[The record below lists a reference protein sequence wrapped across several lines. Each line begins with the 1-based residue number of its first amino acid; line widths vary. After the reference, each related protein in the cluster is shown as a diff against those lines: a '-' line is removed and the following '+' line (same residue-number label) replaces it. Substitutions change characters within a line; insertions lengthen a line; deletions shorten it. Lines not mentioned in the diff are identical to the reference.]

1 MTSLKE
7 LLGDAYKEGMTI
19 EEIEAA
25 LVDKDLVDRSMLGEV
40 VSKKT
45 FDKTASELASL
56 KKKLREL
63 EESSLT
69 AEEKLKAETE
79 RAQEL
84 QKQYQRELAKLK
96 AKEIFVTAGL
106 KENDYNPL
114 LEAIVSEDE
123 EIAITRAKTM
133 VDVINAQKKAV
144 EQAVKAELLK
154 DTPKPPAGIPTAVGK
169 VDYKKR
175 IEEAREQGDRV
186 AEAYWIR
193 QQQLA
198 EKTK

>member
-1 MTSLKE
+1 MASLKE

-25 LVDKDLVDRSMLGEV
+25 LVDKDLVDRSTLGEV
-40 VSKKT
+40 VNKKT

-84 QKQYQRELAKLK
+84 QKQYQREFAKLK

-154 DTPKPPAGIPTAVGK
+154 DTPKPPAGISAAMGK

-175 IEEAREQGDRV
+175 IEEARERGDRV

-193 QQQLA
+193 QQQLT

>member
-1 MTSLKE
+1 MASLKE

-25 LVDKDLVDRSMLGEV
+25 LVDKDLVDRSTLGEV
-40 VSKKT
+40 VNKKT

-84 QKQYQRELAKLK
+84 QKQYQKELAKLK

-154 DTPKPPAGIPTAVGK
+154 DTPKPPAGIPVAVGK

-193 QQQLA
+193 QQQMA

>member
-1 MTSLKE
+1 MASLKE

-25 LVDKDLVDRSMLGEV
+25 LVDKDLVDRSTLGEV
-40 VSKKT
+40 VNKKT

-63 EESSLT
+63 EENSLT

-84 QKQYQRELAKLK
+84 QKQYQREFAKLK

-106 KENDYNPL
+106 
-114 LEAIVSEDE
+114 
-123 EIAITRAKTM
+123 
-133 VDVINAQKKAV
+133 
-144 EQAVKAELLK
+144 
-154 DTPKPPAGIPTAVGK
+154 
-169 VDYKKR
+169 
-175 IEEAREQGDRV
+175 
-186 AEAYWIR
+186 
-193 QQQLA
+193 
-198 EKTK
+198 

>member
-1 MTSLKE
+1 MASLKE

-19 EEIEAA
+19 EEIDAA
-25 LVDKDLVDRSMLGEV
+25 LADKDLVDRSTLGEV
-40 VSKKT
+40 VNKKT

-106 KENDYNPL
+106 KENNYNSL

-123 EIAITRAKTM
+123 EITITRAKTM
-133 VDVINAQKKAV
+133 VDVINDQKKEV
-144 EQAVKAELLK
+144 EQAVKADLLK
-154 DTPKPPAGIPTAVGK
+154 DTPKPPAGIPPTVGK

-175 IEEAREQGDRV
+175 IEEARERGDRI

-193 QQQLA
+193 QQQMA

>member
-1 MTSLKE
+1 MASLKE

-19 EEIEAA
+19 EEIDAA
-25 LVDKDLVDRSMLGEV
+25 LADKDLVDRSTLGEV
-40 VSKKT
+40 VNKKT

-106 KENDYNPL
+106 KENNYNSL

-123 EIAITRAKTM
+123 EITITRAKTM
-133 VDVINAQKKAV
+133 VDVINDQKKAV
-144 EQAVKAELLK
+144 EQAVKADLLK
-154 DTPKPPAGIPTAVGK
+154 DTPKPPAGIPPTVGK

-175 IEEAREQGDRV
+175 IEEARERGDRIT
-186 AEAYWIR
+186 EAYWIR
-193 QQQLA
+193 QQQMA

>member
-1 MTSLKE
+1 MASLKE

-25 LVDKDLVDRSMLGEV
+25 LAGKDLVDRSTLGEV
-40 VSKKT
+40 VSKKI

-123 EIAITRAKTM
+123 EITITRAKTM
-133 VDVINAQKKAV
+133 IDVINAQKKAV

-154 DTPKPPAGIPTAVGK
+154 DTPKPPAGIPAAVGK

-175 IEEAREQGDRV
+175 IEEARERGDRV

>member
-1 MTSLKE
+1 MASLKE

-25 LVDKDLVDRSMLGEV
+25 LADKDLVDRSTLGEV

-106 KENDYNPL
+106 KENEYNSL

-123 EIAITRAKTM
+123 EITITRAKTM

-144 EQAVKAELLK
+144 EQVVKAELLK
-154 DTPKPPAGIPTAVGK
+154 DTPKPPAGISAAVGK

-175 IEEAREQGDRV
+175 IEEAREQGDRI

>member
-1 MTSLKE
+1 MASLKE
-7 LLGDAYKEGMTI
+7 LLGDVYKEGMTI

-25 LVDKDLVDRSMLGEV
+25 LVDKDLVDRSTLGEV

-56 KKKLREL
+56 KKKLKEL

-123 EIAITRAKTM
+123 EITITRAKTM

-144 EQAVKAELLK
+144 EQVVKAELLK
-154 DTPKPPAGIPTAVGK
+154 DTPKPPAGIPVAVGK

-175 IEEAREQGDRV
+175 IEEAREQGDRI

-198 EKTK
+198 EKN

>member
-1 MTSLKE
+1 MASLKE

-25 LVDKDLVDRSMLGEV
+25 LVDKDLVDRSTLGEV

-69 AEEKLKAETE
+69 AEEKLKVETE

-106 KENDYNPL
+106 KENDYNSL

-123 EIAITRAKTM
+123 EITITRAKTM

-154 DTPKPPAGIPTAVGK
+154 DTPKPPAGIPAGVGK

>member
-1 MTSLKE
+1 MASLKE

-19 EEIEAA
+19 EEIDAA
-25 LVDKDLVDRSMLGEV
+25 LADKDLVDRFTLGEV

-63 EESSLT
+63 EENSLT

-84 QKQYQRELAKLK
+84 QKQYQKELAKLK

-144 EQAVKAELLK
+144 EQAVKADLLK

-175 IEEAREQGDRV
+175 IEEARERGDRI

-193 QQQLA
+193 QQQMA

>member
-1 MTSLKE
+1 MASLKE

-25 LVDKDLVDRSMLGEV
+25 LVDKDLVDRSTLGEV
-40 VSKKT
+40 VNKKT

-84 QKQYQRELAKLK
+84 QKQYQREFAKLK

-123 EIAITRAKTM
+123 EITITRAKTM

-144 EQAVKAELLK
+144 EQVVKAELLK
-154 DTPKPPAGIPTAVGK
+154 DTPKPPAGIPAAVGK

-175 IEEAREQGDRV
+175 IEEARERGDRV